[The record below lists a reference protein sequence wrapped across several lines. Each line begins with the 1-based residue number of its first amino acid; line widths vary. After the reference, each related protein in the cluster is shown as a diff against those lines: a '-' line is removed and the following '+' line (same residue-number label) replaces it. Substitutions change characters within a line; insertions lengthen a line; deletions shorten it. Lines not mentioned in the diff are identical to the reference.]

1 MKKNNSTQELIGVK
15 SFSRSGLATNKGE
28 LIFFLI
34 KPTNISV
41 LSKTSI
47 ELKIQR
53 LTQLL
58 SAHPDIEIVC
68 TDARENFNEN
78 KLYLSE
84 CGRAEKNAK
93 VRQLLASDR
102 AFLDDI
108 QIQMSTS
115 REFMFVV
122 RMRNESE
129 EQSFASL
136 NRIEKLINEQG
147 FECRRAGREDIKR
160 IISRYFGTS
169 AADREIEDTDGES
182 VVSKWFLQY

>member
-1 MKKNNSTQELIGVK
+1 MKKNNSTQDLIGIK
-15 SFSRSGLATNKGE
+15 SFSRNGLATNKGD
-28 LIFFLI
+28 LVFFI
-34 KPTNISV
+34 VMPTNISV
-41 LSKTSI
+41 LSKASI
-47 ELKIQR
+47 ESKIKR

-78 KLYLSE
+78 KRYLTERLRS
-84 CGRAEKNAK
+84 EKNVK
-93 VRQLLASDR
+93 VRQLLSSDR

-108 QIQMSTS
+108 QLQMSTS

-129 EQSFASL
+129 EQSFANI
-136 NRIEKLINEQG
+136 NRIEKNINEQG

-160 IISRYFGTS
+160 IISRYFGTNIGEK
-169 AADREIEDTDGES
+169 EIDDTDGES
-182 VVSKWFLQY
+182 AVKKWIMSD

>member
-1 MKKNNSTQELIGVK
+1 MVGVK
-15 SFSRSGLATNKGE
+15 NFSRNGLATNKGD
-28 LIFFLI
+28 LVFFLV

-47 ELKIQR
+47 EARIKR

-58 SAHPDIEIVC
+58 TAHPDIEIVC

-78 KLYLSE
+78 KRYLIE
-84 CGRAEKNAK
+84 RIRTEKNAK

-102 AFLDDI
+102 TFLEDI

-122 RMRNESE
+122 RMRNECE
-129 EQSFASL
+129 EQSFANI
-136 NRIEKLINEQG
+136 NRIEKDINEQG
-147 FECRRAGREDIKR
+147 FECRRAGREDINR
-160 IISRYFGTS
+160 IISRYFGMGV
-169 AADREIEDTDGES
+169 ADREIEDTDGEG
-182 VVSKWFLQY
+182 VVRKWIM